1 MKLIPPA
8 SIVWPSVACDPAA
21 STALPVEELIE
32 AAGAAGLRSYIA
44 ARLAVMAGEE
54 PNGPRSMSAFAVDH
68 LSERVSDVADGGVTV
83 SAASLQMAL
92 AYIMYLEAA
101 VSLGGSRA

>member
-1 MKLIPPA
+1 MKPIAPA
-8 SIVWPSVACDPAA
+8 SIVWPYVACDPAA

-32 AAGAAGLRSYIA
+32 AGGAAGLRSYIA
-44 ARLAVMAGEE
+44 ARLAVMAGAE
-54 PNGPRSMSAFAVDH
+54 PDAPRSLSAFAVDH

-101 VSLGGSRA
+101 VSMGGPHA